1 MVFYECLV
9 TTKNT
14 ARTCP
19 LSAAPGRVVRPKSFS
34 CSQPLVF
41 PRNSPFFLFLS
52 LIDFHMLTNLM
63 KQISHEVVN
72 GGGIVRGIHNHGI
85 RDLPLRFQARF
96 ADKQGNRYYTKG
108 RFISI
113 YYDSNPA
120 TMRQVEQILTLEE
133 DVLRNT
139 HLKARSI
146 LDFVNIG
153 REERNPYI
161 QRVLK
166 EQQQERKQTKVLNQ
180 NVETVIEDMR
190 TDDA

>member
-1 MVFYECLV
+1 M
-9 TTKNT
+9 
-14 ARTCP
+14 A
-19 LSAAPGRVVRPKSFS
+19 
-34 CSQPLVF
+34 
-41 PRNSPFFLFLS
+41 
-52 LIDFHMLTNLM
+52 IDFHTLTNLM
-63 KQISHEVVN
+63 KQISLEVVN

-85 RDLPLRFQARF
+85 RDLPHRFKSRF
-96 ADKQGNRYYTKG
+96 ADKQGNRYFTKG
-108 RFISI
+108 RFVSI
-113 YYDSNPA
+113 YYDSNPS
-120 TMRQVEQILTLEE
+120 TMRSVEQILTMDE

-166 EQQQERKQTKVLNQ
+166 EQQNERSQIKILNE

-190 TDDA
+190 MDDA

>member
-1 MVFYECLV
+1 
-9 TTKNT
+9 
-14 ARTCP
+14 
-19 LSAAPGRVVRPKSFS
+19 
-34 CSQPLVF
+34 
-41 PRNSPFFLFLS
+41 
-52 LIDFHMLTNLM
+52 M

-85 RDLPLRFQARF
+85 RDLPHRFQARF
-96 ADKQGNRYYTKG
+96 ADKQGTRYYTKG

-120 TMRQVEQILTLEE
+120 TMRQVEQILTMEE
-133 DVLRNT
+133 EVLRNT

-166 EQQQERKQTKVLNQ
+166 EQRQELKQTKVLNK
-180 NVETVIEDMR
+180 NVEAVIEDMR
-190 TDDA
+190 LDDA

>member
-1 MVFYECLV
+1 MVSPPRQLIRRSTISHCHVEIPFYF
-9 TTKNT
+9 T
-14 ARTCP
+14 
-19 LSAAPGRVVRPKSFS
+19 
-34 CSQPLVF
+34 
-41 PRNSPFFLFLS
+41 
-52 LIDFHMLTNLM
+52 DFHALTNLM

-85 RDLPLRFQARF
+85 RDLPQRFQARF
-96 ADKQGNRYYTKG
+96 ADKRGTRYYNKG

-120 TMRQVEQILTLEE
+120 TMRQVEQILTMDEE
-133 DVLRNT
+133 VLRNT

-161 QRVLK
+161 QQVLQ
-166 EQQQERKQTKVLNQ
+166 EQKQERERAKVLNK
-180 NVETVIEDMR
+180 NVEAVIEDMR
-190 TDDA
+190 NVP

>member
-1 MVFYECLV
+1 
-9 TTKNT
+9 
-14 ARTCP
+14 
-19 LSAAPGRVVRPKSFS
+19 
-34 CSQPLVF
+34 
-41 PRNSPFFLFLS
+41 
-52 LIDFHMLTNLM
+52 M

-85 RDLPLRFQARF
+85 RDLPQRFRARF
-96 ADKQGNRYYTKG
+96 ADKQGTRYYYKG

-120 TMRQVEQILTLEE
+120 TMRQVEQILAMDEE
-133 DVLRNT
+133 VLRNT

-161 QRVLK
+161 R
-166 EQQQERKQTKVLNQ
+166 KVLQEQKQEQKRAHVLNE
-180 NVETVIEDMR
+180 NVEAVIEDMR
-190 TDDA
+190 LDDA

>member
-1 MVFYECLV
+1 
-9 TTKNT
+9 
-14 ARTCP
+14 
-19 LSAAPGRVVRPKSFS
+19 
-34 CSQPLVF
+34 
-41 PRNSPFFLFLS
+41 
-52 LIDFHMLTNLM
+52 MLTNLM

-72 GGGIVRGIHNHGI
+72 GGGIIRGIHNHGI
-85 RDLPLRFQARF
+85 RDLPQRFQARF

-120 TMRQVEQILTLEE
+120 TMRQVEQILTMEE
-133 DVLRNT
+133 EVLRNT

-166 EQQQERKQTKVLNQ
+166 EEQQERKQTKVLNK

>member
-1 MVFYECLV
+1 
-9 TTKNT
+9 
-14 ARTCP
+14 
-19 LSAAPGRVVRPKSFS
+19 
-34 CSQPLVF
+34 
-41 PRNSPFFLFLS
+41 
-52 LIDFHMLTNLM
+52 M

-72 GGGIVRGIHNHGI
+72 GGGIIRGIHNHGI
-85 RDLPLRFQARF
+85 RDLPQRFQARF

-120 TMRQVEQILTLEE
+120 TMRQVEQILTMEE
-133 DVLRNT
+133 EVLRNT

-161 QRVLK
+161 QQVLK
-166 EQQQERKQTKVLNQ
+166 EEQQERKQTKVLNK